1 MEKTEKI
8 EKTNYT
14 IHMDNE
20 QGDIIIA
27 NEVIGVIAGLA
38 AMEVDGV
45 ASMAGDATKE
55 LISKVSKKALA
66 KGVKVDITD
75 DVVVLVLSLNIKYG
89 YHVMQISQKVQEKVK
104 NAVETMTGLNVTSI
118 NVRVAGIV
126 VNS

>member
-14 IHMDNE
+14 IHMDHE

-38 AMEVDGV
+38 AMEVEGV

-89 YHVMQISQKVQEKVK
+89 YHVMTISKKVQEKVK
-104 NAVETMTGLNVTSI
+104 YAVETMTGLKVTGI